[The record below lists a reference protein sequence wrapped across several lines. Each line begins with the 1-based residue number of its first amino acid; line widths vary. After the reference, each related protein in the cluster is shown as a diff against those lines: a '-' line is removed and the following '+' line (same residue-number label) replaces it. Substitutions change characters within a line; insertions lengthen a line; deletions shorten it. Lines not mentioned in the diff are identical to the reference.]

1 MTGRVRTA
9 PGMVS
14 LFVTA
19 PAVPAAPACSIPVL
33 LPKLW
38 SRYLLDRAQGLSTHP
53 DTGSC
58 ARNASP
64 PLLVEPVFSC
74 QSRLASCEGGL
85 ASQAPA
91 GSVAPGW
98 RCCPARCW
106 LVPLVLPLLCT
117 PGRSSRERSRGE
129 GSWWWALA
137 HRRPVGMGEQQH
149 GGAGAAQPAAGHWL
163 PAEEK

>member
-1 MTGRVRTA
+1 MTNRVRTA

-19 PAVPAAPACSIPVL
+19 PAVPAAPARSIPVL

-38 SRYLLDRAQGLSTHP
+38 SGYLLDRAQGLSTHP

-64 PLLVEPVFSC
+64 PPLVELVFSC

-91 GSVAPGW
+91 GSVAGDVVQHVAGLCLLSSPSSAHLGGGPGK
-98 RCCPARCW
+98 
-106 LVPLVLPLLCT
+106 
-117 PGRSSRERSRGE
+117 
-129 GSWWWALA
+129 
-137 HRRPVGMGEQQH
+137 
-149 GGAGAAQPAAGHWL
+149 GAGERAPGGGRL
-163 PAEEK
+163 PTGGP